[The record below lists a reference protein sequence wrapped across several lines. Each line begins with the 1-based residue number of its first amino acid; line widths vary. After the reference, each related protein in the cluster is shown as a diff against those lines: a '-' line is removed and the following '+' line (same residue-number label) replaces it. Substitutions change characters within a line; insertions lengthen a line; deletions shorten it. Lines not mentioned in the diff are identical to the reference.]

1 MRRALG
7 ILGIV
12 LGLAA
17 LAGAAI
23 LRFVVAPD
31 VIAAPIEEDGEPY
44 TATSVATGTA
54 TLLNQQTGE
63 TVAGVPVT
71 ATRTVTADVE
81 ASTDDVAVWDV
92 NVVTTNDADGSELSA
107 TADRVSFDRESS
119 EAVSGFDQAVN
130 GQAVEH
136 AGISYKFPFD
146 AEQVS
151 YDYFDTTTQQAWPAD
166 FVGTEDIENVETY
179 HYTQT
184 VEPTKI
190 GEVDVPGA
198 LLQQDAPTV
207 TLDRIYSVTRD
218 FYVEPT
224 TGTIVRGDEHSTQT
238 LQTPD
243 GSVTV
248 PAFDAELTFDEATIA
263 ERVADAEDAKD
274 DIRLVKNTLPLA
286 GAIGGTLL
294 VLGGAA
300 LLRRRREDVDHVEAV
315 ERMEP
320 VQRYEPEPAPAAP
333 REDLPPLREQAQ
345 DVVSDVTEHTR
356 DAVGDV
362 ADEAGTRR
370 DDVSDMFSEA
380 EDALDGRRSL
390 SHDVDLP
397 DDNQPPPRT

>member
-1 MRRALG
+1 MRRGLG

-31 VIAAPIEEDGEPY
+31 VIAAPVEEDGEPY

-54 TLLNQQTGE
+54 TLLDQQTGQA
-63 TVAGVPVT
+63 VAGVPVT
-71 ATRTVTADVE
+71 ATRTVTADVD

-92 NVVTTNDADGSELSA
+92 IVVTTNDADASELSA
-107 TADRVSFDRESS
+107 TSDRVAFDRETS
-119 EAVSGFDQAVN
+119 EAVPGYDEAVD
-130 GQAVEH
+130 GQPVEH
-136 AGISYKFPFD
+136 TGISYKFPFD
-146 AEQVS
+146 AEQES
-151 YDYFDTTTQQAWPAD
+151 YDYFDTTTRQAWPAD
-166 FVGTEDIENVETY
+166 FVDTVDIEGVETY

-207 TLDRIYSVTRD
+207 TLDRMYSVTRD

-243 GSVTV
+243 GSVSV
-248 PAFDAELTFDEATIA
+248 PAFDVQLTFDEATVA
-263 ERVADAEDAKD
+263 ERLADAEDAKD
-274 DIRLVKNTLPLA
+274 DIALVRDTLPLA
-286 GAIGGTLL
+286 GAIGGALL

-300 LLRRRREDVDHVEAV
+300 LLRRRPDEVDHVETAERV
-315 ERMEP
+315 EP
-320 VQRYEPEPAPAAP
+320 AQRWEPEPEPAAP
-333 REDLPPLREQAQ
+333 REDVQPRHEQA
-345 DVVSDVTEHTR
+345 H
-356 DAVGDV
+356 DV
-362 ADEAGTRR
+362 ASGAADETTPRSDAEEALV
-370 DDVSDMFSEA
+370 DDM
-380 EDALDGRRSL
+380 RSL
-390 SHDVDLP
+390 SDTDLP
-397 DDNQPPPRT
+397 GDELPPRA